1 MEKLFGVEMNVL
13 AGVLLGGTVVVL
25 VVVLLLALRNKVLL
39 KLALRNIPR
48 RKAQSVLIVV
58 GLMLSTTIIMSALAI
73 GDSVSSS
80 IRSAVLDAVGE
91 TDVRLTSPVAARFGD
106 DYLDESFVVRVREAV
121 QDDERVDGVIPL
133 IREQL
138 PLLNEATDKTVAGTS
153 VVGVSLDSLRGF
165 DGLQSLD
172 GGSGDLTG
180 LAAESTVVIN
190 RTLSTKLDAEIGDLI
205 TLVAPSG
212 RGQYRVIDIVED
224 KGLAG
229 GEEQVRSAALFS
241 IETLQGVLGREG
253 QYNMIEVSVKGVL
266 SVDEGDSDDL
276 AEELQLLFIDDEA
289 SNALFQA
296 LKTPMVV
303 EALQARLDEGGSA
316 VGPFSS
322 DTLDNLVAELD
333 KDAPSDEFK
342 VAITDTITLAIVG
355 GVIEEIGDPELAQ
368 SLLIPASQLVDMQVA
383 AIKNQ
388 GLAIA
393 ELIGGFIVALF
404 SIFGSF
410 SIIVG
415 LLLIFLVFVMLAA
428 ARTTEMGIIRAV
440 GTKRRHLVQ
449 MFAYEGIVYSIGA
462 ALLGTLLGLLAS
474 VALVGIMGGLVGED
488 DGFDFTYNVTL
499 QSIVVAFSLGLV
511 LTAITVAVSAYR
523 VSKLNIVVAIRG
535 LGQEFVQ
542 DETPTVGRRIFN
554 VLKALGGPYVYVYGT
569 WRLRREGWRTQNRLG
584 LFLLIAAIPLP
595 ILFFVYLFDLIQLRG
610 TGHGL
615 FTRILGYFGRA
626 IPFVWIAIII
636 WKIFKFVQPWTAS
649 GWPLLPVGAAMAIS
663 GFLPEKGIVGY
674 GLGNAAIFTSG
685 TTLLIIG
692 VGLTLRWAMN
702 QSGQPVVVWSR
713 LRTWLLLGFLGTA
726 VVLAV
731 RALVGN
737 RVIREEAQK
746 RVSMTLIGVGML
758 VFWGLPF
765 DALDG
770 MTGTLSSGP
779 EMFLLSG
786 VSLVAAAVWTVM
798 HNAEVIVWIVS
809 KMIGRFGSLRPV
821 VKMAIAYPMAARF
834 RTGLTLAMFSLVIFT
849 MMIFAILTNL
859 GNAIE
864 DEPDL
869 VSGGFD
875 IRSRIDPELPIDDVN
890 AVIEASGGKLS
901 ASDFEVITRQASLR
915 VEARQDGAGDLG
927 FKGARIRASD
937 DAWLTNNVFEL
948 THWDPE
954 YGSTSAEIWA
964 AVAADSTLAVV
975 NGGMIETGGF
985 GGDGDPGSGPSM
997 RIKGVKANEPGEITG
1012 VDITIRPPVGQS
1024 VGDSVNLKVIGVLH
1038 QFADS
1043 FEFGSTDIYMN
1054 PGILDEIATKPVPF
1068 VDYKFRLAD
1077 ASRAEEITRVLE
1089 TVFIEHGMS
1098 ATATVADIAQNQ
1110 SQNNAFNQLFQ
1121 GFMGLGLLVGVAS
1134 LGVVSFRAVV
1144 ERRQSIGMM
1153 RALGYKGRMIQ
1164 IQFLME
1170 SGIVAIF
1177 GSAIGI
1183 GLGALIGWNIFLSIS
1198 AEADGLTYS
1207 IPWLNVV
1214 IIVAIAVVF
1223 SLITTLIPARQ
1234 ASMIKPSE
1242 ALRYG

>member
-13 AGVLLGGTVVVL
+13 AGVLLSGTVVVL
-25 VVVLLLALRNKVLL
+25 VVVLLLALRNRVLL

-91 TDVRLTSPVAARFGD
+91 TDVRLISPVAARFGD
-106 DYLDESFVVRVREAV
+106 DYLDESFVDRVREAV
-121 QDDERVDGVIPL
+121 ENDVRVDGVMPL

-138 PLLNEATDKTVAGTS
+138 PVLNEATDKTVAGTS
-153 VVGVSLDSLRGF
+153 VVGISLDSLRGF

-172 GGSGDLTG
+172 GGSADLVGLSGDG
-180 LAAESTVVIN
+180 TVVIN
-190 RTLSTKLDAEIGDLI
+190 RTLSKKLDAEMGDSI

-212 RGQYRVIDIVED
+212 RSQYRVIDIVED

-229 GEEQVRSAALFS
+229 GDEEIRSAALFS
-241 IETLQGVLGREG
+241 IETLQGVLGRED
-253 QYNMIEVSVKGVL
+253 QHNMIEVSVAGGL
-266 SVDEGDSDDL
+266 RVDEDDSDDL

-289 SNALFQA
+289 SNALFNA
-296 LKTPMVV
+296 LKDPIVV
-303 EALQARLDEGGSA
+303 TALQARLDEGGSA

-322 DTLDNLVAELD
+322 DTLGDLVAELD

-342 VAITDTITLAIVG
+342 VAITNTITLAIVG

-368 SLLIPASQLVDMQVA
+368 SLLVPASQLVDLQVV

-440 GTKRRHLVQ
+440 GTKRRHLVE
-449 MFAYEGIVYSIGA
+449 MFIYEGIVYSIGA
-462 ALLGTLLGLLAS
+462 VFFGTLLGLLAS

-488 DGFDFTYNVTL
+488 DGFEFSYNVTL
-499 QSIVVAFSLGLV
+499 QSMIVAFSLGLV
-511 LTAITVAVSAYR
+511 LTALTVAVSAYR

-535 LGQEFVQ
+535 LGQEFVH
-542 DETPTVGRRIFN
+542 DEVPGTFSRFLVVLRAWVGPPMY
-554 VLKALGGPYVYVYGT
+554 AYET
-569 WRLRREGWRTQNRLG
+569 WKLRRAERGFMGRVVLFVVLWMLPFGFFFYLYDLWR
-584 LFLLIAAIPLP
+584 
-595 ILFFVYLFDLIQLRG
+595 LRG
-610 TGHGL
+610 TGHG
-615 FTRILGYFGRA
+615 FFSRIIMFILRSVFFGP
-626 IPFVWIAIII
+626 IFF
-636 WKIFKFVQPWTAS
+636 WKIYKFFQPWLAS
-649 GWPLLPVGAAMAIS
+649 GWPLLPFGALVALL
-663 GFLPEKGIVGY
+663 GFDSEHGINGFGVES
-674 GLGNAAIFTSG
+674 AAFFTSG
-685 TTLLIIG
+685 TTLVIIG
-692 VGLTLRWAMN
+692 LGLVMR
-702 QSGQPVVVWSR
+702 G
-713 LRTWLLLGFLGTA
+713 LLERRGY
-726 VVLAV
+726 
-731 RALVGN
+731 
-737 RVIREEAQK
+737 REEFQQ
-746 RVSMTLIGVGML
+746 RVSMSFIGIVML
-758 VFWGLPF
+758 LFWGLPF

-770 MTGTLSSGP
+770 LTGALSGGP

-798 HNAEVIVWIVS
+798 YNADVIVWVVS

-875 IRSRIDPELPIDDVN
+875 IRSQIDPELPIDDVN
-890 AVIEASGGKLS
+890 AVIAASGGRLS
-901 ASDFEVITRQASLR
+901 ASDFAVITRQARLR
-915 VEARQDGAGDLG
+915 VEARQDGAEVFG

-937 DAWLTNNVFEL
+937 DAWLTNNLFEL

-964 AVAADSTLAVV
+964 YVAANSSFAVV

-985 GGDGDPGSGPSM
+985 GGDGDPGSGPSL
-997 RIKGVKANEPGEITG
+997 RIKSVKANEPGEITG
-1012 VDITIRPPVGQS
+1012 VDITIRPPVGQV
-1024 VGDSVNLKVIGVLH
+1024 VGDSVNIKVIGVLH

-1054 PGILDEIATKPVPF
+1054 PGILDAISTKPVPF

-1098 ATATVADIAQNQ
+1098 ATSIVDEIAENQ
-1110 SQNNAFNQLFQ
+1110 SQNSAFNQLFQ

-1198 AEADGLTYS
+1198 SEAEGLTYS
-1207 IPWLNVV
+1207 IPWLNVA
-1214 IIVAIAVVF
+1214 IIVTIAVVF
-1223 SLITTLIPARQ
+1223 SLITTFIPARQ

>member
-1 MEKLFGVEMNVL
+1 
-13 AGVLLGGTVVVL
+13 
-25 VVVLLLALRNKVLL
+25 
-39 KLALRNIPR
+39 
-48 RKAQSVLIVV
+48 
-58 GLMLSTTIIMSALAI
+58 
-73 GDSVSSS
+73 
-80 IRSAVLDAVGE
+80 
-91 TDVRLTSPVAARFGD
+91 
-106 DYLDESFVVRVREAV
+106 
-121 QDDERVDGVIPL
+121 
-133 IREQL
+133 
-138 PLLNEATDKTVAGTS
+138 
-153 VVGVSLDSLRGF
+153 LRG
-165 DGLQSLD
+165 
-172 GGSGDLTG
+172 GS
-180 LAAESTVVIN
+180 
-190 RTLSTKLDAEIGDLI
+190 
-205 TLVAPSG
+205 
-212 RGQYRVIDIVED
+212 
-224 KGLAG
+224 
-229 GEEQVRSAALFS
+229 EQIRSAALFS

-253 QYNMIEVSVKGVL
+253 QYNMIEVSVTGGL
-266 SVDEGDSDDL
+266 RVDEDDSDDL
-276 AEELQLLFIDDEA
+276 AEELQLLFIDDDA
-289 SNALFQA
+289 SSTLFNAL
-296 LKTPMVV
+296 KEPRVV
-303 EALQARLDEGGSA
+303 EALQARLDAGGSA
-316 VGPFSS
+316 GGPFSS
-322 DTLDNLVAELD
+322 DTLDELVAELD

-342 VAITDTITLAIVG
+342 VAITNTITLAIVG

-368 SLLIPASQLVDMQVA
+368 SLLVPASQLVELQVV

-474 VALVGIMGGLVGED
+474 VALVGIMGGLVSED
-488 DGFDFTYNVTL
+488 DGFEFSYNVTL
-499 QSIVVAFSLGLV
+499 QSTIVAFSLGLV
-511 LTAITVAVSAYR
+511 LTALTVAVSAYR

-535 LGQEFVQ
+535 LGQEFVH
-542 DETPTVGRRIFN
+542 DEVPAAGRRAFN
-554 VLKALGGPYVYVYGT
+554 ILWSLGGPFTYLY
-569 WRLRREGWRTQNRLG
+569 RT
-584 LFLLIAAIPLP
+584 I
-595 ILFFVYLFDLIQLRG
+595 ILFGNKQGVALRVVGVLLLF
-610 TGHGL
+610 
-615 FTRILGYFGRA
+615 
-626 IPFVWIAIII
+626 IPPVWAAVIT
-636 WKIFKFVQPWTAS
+636 WKMFKFVQPWLAS
-649 GWPLLPVGAAMAIS
+649 GWPLLPFGALVALL
-663 GFLPEKGIVGY
+663 GFDGEHGIK
-674 GLGNAAIFTSG
+674 GLGAENAALFTSG
-685 TTLLIIG
+685 TTLMIIG
-692 VGLTLRWAMN
+692 LGLALR
-702 QSGQPVVVWSR
+702 R
-713 LRTWLLLGFLGTA
+713 LLDRLGDY
-726 VVLAV
+726 
-731 RALVGN
+731 
-737 RVIREEAQK
+737 REEFQK
-746 RVSMTLIGVGML
+746 RVSMSFIGIAMLI
-758 VFWGLPF
+758 FWGLPF

-770 MTGTLSSGP
+770 LTGTLAGGP

-798 HNAEVIVWIVS
+798 YNADVIVWIVS

-864 DEPDL
+864 DEPEL

-875 IRSRIDPELPIDDVN
+875 IRSQIDPELPIDDVN

-901 ASDFEVITRQASLR
+901 ASDFDVITRQASLR
-915 VEARQDGAGDLG
+915 VEARQDGAEDLG
-927 FKGARIRASD
+927 FKGARIRASNET
-937 DAWLTNNVFEL
+937 WLTTNVFEL
-948 THWDPE
+948 THWDSA
-954 YGSTSAEIWA
+954 YGSTSSEIWA
-964 AVAADSTLAVV
+964 AVAADPTLAVA
-975 NGGMIETGGF
+975 NGAMIETGGF
-985 GGDGDPGSGPSM
+985 GGDGDPGSGPSLS
-997 RIKGVKANEPGEITG
+997 IKGIKANEPGEITG
-1012 VDITIRPPVGQS
+1012 VDLTIRPPVGQA
-1024 VGDSVNLKVIGVLH
+1024 VGDSVNIKVIGVLH

-1054 PGILDEIATKPVPF
+1054 PGILDEISTKPVPF

-1098 ATATVADIAQNQ
+1098 ATATVADIAENQ

-1198 AEADGLTYS
+1198 SEAEGLTYS